1 MTLEQAIKKYH
12 DGTIPE
18 KGKGELATLFM
29 EQFGYATK
37 QSLFRVMS
45 KERIATPIEWEW
57 IEVKFQEYYEY
68 YRSIQELI
76 EKEAEVTEA

>member
-37 QSLFRVMS
+37 QSLLRVMS
-45 KERIATPIEWEW
+45 KERIATPIEWAW
-57 IEVKFQEYYEY
+57 IEVKLEEYYEY
-68 YRSIQELI
+68 YKGVQKLI
-76 EKEAEVTEA
+76 EQEAEATEV